1 MKNDVEHLCMH
12 LLASYLYG
20 VFFFFEKYLF
30 YSFAYYLIGVFI
42 FCKNS
47 LHILHINPGS
57 DVGFAN
63 ILSHSVGHLFH
74 FLKWFPLKDRS
85 F

>member
-1 MKNDVEHLCMH
+1 MKNDVEHLFMH
-12 LLASYLYG
+12 LLANYLY
-20 VFFFFEKYLF
+20 VIFFEKYLF

-63 ILSHSVGHLFH
+63 VLPHSVGYLFH
-74 FLKWFPLKDRS
+74 FLMVS
-85 F
+85 FER